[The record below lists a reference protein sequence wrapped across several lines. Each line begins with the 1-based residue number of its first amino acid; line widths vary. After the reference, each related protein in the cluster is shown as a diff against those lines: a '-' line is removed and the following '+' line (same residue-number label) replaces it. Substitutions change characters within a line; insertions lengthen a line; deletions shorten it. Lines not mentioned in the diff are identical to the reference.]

1 MRRLTLLPLLFAVVL
16 VVGAQ
21 QETPSAAPVGAP
33 ASYKWVEGQTELDL
47 LLNPKALGAKAAPET
62 PAELRRKFND
72 PPAEYRSMP
81 LWVWND
87 EMSWPRMQEQL
98 RQFKAQGMGGV
109 FIHPRPGMMTEYLS
123 PEWFR
128 LWRLSLEEGKRL
140 GIQVNIYDENSYPAG
155 FAGGHVPARA
165 PETVLQYLSCEQD
178 VAAGRA
184 PWGRSETLAI
194 FALERGADGR
204 VVSAKRVSSGREVP
218 DGQKVAVLS
227 LKRVTG
233 GFWTAGFPY
242 VDLTNPA
249 TAVEFLKSTY
259 EPYKAHFGA
268 EFGKTLKYA
277 FNDEPQ
283 LLAGGTGPYGLPLTR
298 YSLAEF
304 KKRCGYDLL
313 DNLAS
318 LYWDVGDWR
327 KVRFDYWQT
336 IHDLWKENFFRPL
349 FQWSDRNNLQF
360 TGHWMEHEWPYPW
373 ITPADASFY
382 AFEHMPGID
391 LLEGANLRKRGA
403 DEHYLFTI
411 KQVASVSNQLGRRVF
426 CEAYGVAG
434 WDSTFEHYKRF
445 GDWLMVHGIDFMNQH
460 LSFSTIRGARKRDH
474 PQSFTDVSAW
484 WPYYKLHGDH
494 LGRVSYMLS
503 RGVAANRVAVLEPTT
518 SGFLWARRGAG
529 TPELAAMK
537 TSYGELVQ
545 YLADRQVDFDLVD
558 EYILEWFGKQ
568 SGKRLTVGKAS
579 YDLLVWPKDMTNVRG
594 QTVAHLEKYLA
605 GGGEIL
611 ALSEPAAYVDGRA
624 SGKIAD
630 LRARYA
636 AQWRMVD
643 ELGDLAREIHK
654 RAAPRVVLDREL
666 PRVGMAERTLENG
679 ERVLFF
685 ANTGLEAARAEASVE
700 GGALE
705 IWDTVSGKSVPAG
718 FTREGAARLRFHL
731 DLAPAGSLLL
741 LVKKSGAAAKPAPVP
756 AYTPIDAASWK
767 IAPEAP
773 NVLALDYCDLKLSN
787 AEYSG
792 VNTWRANYLLW
803 LGHGYERPMWDNT
816 IQFKRRFFDMAKV
829 MPKDGFEATFR
840 FQVDD
845 ANVLKSLELAIEAPE
860 LYKVTVNGQ
869 PLSFAA
875 AKRWLDPHLRSAS
888 IAALAVA
895 GENVVKITGKPFD
908 VRMELE
914 NIYVR
919 GNFSVTAR
927 ERGFSIAAPA
937 TLTFGSWLKQGR
949 PFDGASVL
957 YQTEVSV
964 PAGSNRVKVELSDLG
979 GTLAEVLVDGKRA
992 GIIAWQPLSV
1002 EFAAT
1007 PGKHT
1012 IGVRLVSTPHNTLG
1026 PFHNPVARMRAW
1038 PGAWATFPEK
1048 QPAGAQYDLLDYGLT
1063 AAPAISA
1070 AKVTP

>member
-1 MRRLTLLPLLFAVVL
+1 MRRLTLGLLIVLCVVC
-16 VVGAQ
+16 VNAQ
-21 QETPSAAPVGAP
+21 QTAP
-33 ASYKWVEGQTELDL
+33 ATSYKWVEGKTELDL
-47 LLNPKALGAKAAPET
+47 LLNPKALGTKPAPET
-62 PAELRRKFND
+62 PVELRANFND
-72 PPAEYRSMP
+72 PPAAYRSMP

-165 PETVLQYLSCEQD
+165 SETVLQYLTCETG
-178 VAAGRA
+178 VAAGNA
-184 PWGRSETLAI
+184 PWGRAETLAI
-194 FALERGADGR
+194 FALDRDADGR
-204 VVSAKRVSSGREVP
+204 VLAAKRLASRDEVP
-218 DGQKVAVLS
+218 EDRKVEVLS
-227 LKRVTG
+227 LRRAAG
-233 GFWTAGFPY
+233 IFWTAGFPY
-242 VDLTNPA
+242 VDLTNP
-249 TAVEFLKSTY
+249 TTTIEFLKSTY
-259 EPYKAHFGA
+259 EPYKNHFGA
-268 EFGKTLKYA
+268 EFGKNLKYA

-283 LLAGGTGPYGLPLTR
+283 LLANAGSRALPLTR

-313 DNLAS
+313 DHLAS

-336 IHDLWKENFFRPL
+336 IHDLWKENFFRPM
-349 FQWSDRNNLQF
+349 FQWCDRNNLQF

-373 ITPADASFY
+373 ITPADASYY

-391 LLEGANLRKRGA
+391 LLEGTNLRKRGA
-403 DEHYLFTI
+403 DEHMLFTI
-411 KQVASVSNQLGRRVF
+411 KQMASVANQLGRRAF

-445 GDWLMVHGIDFMNQH
+445 GDWLMVHGIDFMDQH
-460 LSFSTIRGARKRDH
+460 LAFSTIRGARKRDH

-518 SGFLWARRGAG
+518 SGFLWARRGAS

-537 TSYGELVQ
+537 SSYGELIQ
-545 YLADRQVDFDLVD
+545 YMADHQVDFDLAD
-558 EYILEWFGKQ
+558 EYILEWFGKP
-568 SGKRLTVGKAS
+568 GAKRLTVGKAA
-579 YDLLVWPKDMTNVRG
+579 YDVLIWPKDMTNVRS
-594 QTVAHLEKYLA
+594 QTVVLLEKYLA

-611 ALSEPAAYVDGRA
+611 ALSEPAAHVDGRA
-624 SGKIAD
+624 SGKLSALRTRYAVQWHAVATLAD
-630 LRARYA
+630 LVSEVRR
-636 AQWRMVD
+636 
-643 ELGDLAREIHK
+643 
-654 RAAPRVVLDREL
+654 RAAPRIAFDRDL
-666 PRVGMAERTLENG
+666 PQVGVADRVLENG
-679 ERVLFF
+679 ERILFF
-685 ANTGLEAARAEASVE
+685 ANTGLQTARAEASVE

-705 IWDTVSGKSVPAG
+705 VWDTTTGKSTPAE
-718 FTREGAARLRFHL
+718 FTRDGASRIRFNL
-731 DLAPAGSLLL
+731 DLAPAGSLML
-741 LVKKSGAAAKPAPVP
+741 LVKKNGAPAKPAPALVY
-756 AYTPIDAASWK
+756 APIETASWK
-767 IAPEAP
+767 VTAEAL
-773 NVLALDYCDLKLSN
+773 NVLALDYCDLKLAN
-787 AEYSG
+787 AEYKG
-792 VNTWRANYLLW
+792 VNTWRANYQLW

-816 IQFKRRFFDMAKV
+816 IQFKRRFFDMGKV
-829 MPKDGFEATFR
+829 MPKDGFEATFH

-845 ANVLKSLELAIEAPE
+845 ASVLKSLELAVEAPE
-860 LYKVTVNGQ
+860 LYKVAVNGK

-875 AKRWLDPHLRSAS
+875 AMRWLDPHLRSAS
-888 IAALAVA
+888 IGALAQT
-895 GENVVKITGKPFD
+895 GDNVVTITGKPFD

-919 GNFSVTAR
+919 GNFALVPR

-937 TLTFGSWLKQGR
+937 ALGFGSWLKQGR
-949 PFDGASVL
+949 PFDGATVL
-957 YQTEVSV
+957 YQTDVTV
-964 PAGSNRVKVELSDLG
+964 PASSNRIKVELSELS

-992 GIIAWQPLSV
+992 GLIAWQPFHL
-1002 EFAAT
+1002 EAAVT

-1012 IGVRLVSTPHNTLG
+1012 VAVRLVSTPHNTLG
-1026 PFHNPVARMRAW
+1026 PFHNPASRMRAW
-1038 PGAWATFPEK
+1038 PGAWATFPEQ
-1048 QPAGAQYDLLDYGLT
+1048 QPAGAQYDLLDYGFA
-1063 AAPAISA
+1063 AAPTISA
-1070 AKVTP
+1070 AKVIQ